1 MNEIINEKE
10 PGVELNFQE
19 LLVAYLR
26 RWKLIAVCVI
36 LAASITLGLTL
47 FFVTPTYRA
56 SIKVYVN
63 NRTVVD
69 DKEVTSSG
77 DLSASIYLVE
87 GYMVVAKSDTIME
100 KVAEK
105 LNGDY
110 TVNQLKSAVSTK
122 KVENTV
128 MFYLYVTLPDPKEA
142 ARVAN
147 VVAEV
152 LPQEIPS
159 IIDGTS
165 AKVVDRAKVPSG
177 RYEPNYSGNTALGAA
192 GGFLAA
198 IVYVTIMFLK
208 DTRIKDENDLTDM
221 FELPILGRI
230 PDFDGEFSSTKYSY
244 TSDKE

>member
-36 LAASITLGLTL
+36 LAASIALGLTL

-63 NRTVVD
+63 NRTIVEGSD
-69 DKEVTSSG
+69 YTSSS
-77 DLSASIYLVE
+77 DLSASIYLVK
-87 GYMVVAKSDTIME
+87 GYMVVAESDTMVE
-100 KVAEK
+100 KVAEE
-105 LNGDY
+105 LNGEY
-110 TVNQLKSAVSTK
+110 SVASLKQAINTE
-122 KVENTV
+122 KVEDTV
-128 MFYLYVTLPDPKEA
+128 MFYLYVTLPDPGEA

-147 VVAEV
+147 AFAEV
-152 LPQEIPS
+152 LPKETPN
-159 IIDGTS
+159 IIHGTS
-165 AKVVDRAKVPSG
+165 VKVVDTAKVPTS
-177 RYEPNYSGNTALGAA
+177 RYAPNYATNTVLGAL

-198 IVYVTIMFLK
+198 IVYITIMFLK

-230 PDFDGEFSSTKYSY
+230 PDFNGEFSSTKYSY
-244 TSDKE
+244 TSDSE